1 MYFYTFCV
9 LCSCFFQIETF
20 PLEGKGKAPKTQEVN
35 KIRKDQEA
43 QTITSIWGPSPRLG
57 KQ

>member
-20 PLEGKGKAPKTQEVN
+20 PLEGKGKAPKMQEVN

-43 QTITSIWGPSPRLG
+43 QTITSI
-57 KQ
+57 